1 MSYNYVPES
10 WMPKKIL
17 ILIYLQLNFCY
28 QDSFMEDKQEKV
40 LSENWRVLRK
50 CLEPTKL
57 LPHLETVL
65 DYEDKEKIKNQT
77 NRADQSD
84 LLLDILPR
92 RGPRAFDCF
101 VKALQAEKTQDY
113 LAHILKKQIGN
124 NSSSLSLS

>member
-1 MSYNYVPES
+1 M
-10 WMPKKIL
+10 
-17 ILIYLQLNFCY
+17 
-28 QDSFMEDKQEKV
+28 DDKQEKV

-50 CLEPTKL
+50 CLEPKKL

-65 DYEDKEKIKNQT
+65 DYEDKEKIKNQI

-101 VKALQAEKTQDY
+101 VKALQEEKTQDY